1 MSCIGHATCA
11 SGGFRRFEKAADEDA
26 RVELK
31 SEHACTTDVN
41 TIEAINPIATSEKT
55 RLDMSVFVRASKSSQ
70 R

>member
-31 SEHACTTDVN
+31 SEHACTTDVKN
-41 TIEAINPIATSEKT
+41 IETINPIATNEKI
-55 RLDMSVFVRASKSSQ
+55 RLDISVFVRASESTQ